1 MTGTPPTPDQSR
13 VQTAHALFRGSAEV
27 TKRFRQVALGLEVLA
42 ATIAAYGVLNGD
54 VIWGGWASLVMLLLM
69 VGGTALRIW
78 SRSTQGFSERC
89 RRVSARAFAAGQ
101 EIGAAVLSGLVADA
115 PVFAEARSKKL
126 PAGTLEDYYEPT
138 KPTGTPRLQESYAHS
153 SFYSWR
159 LLRSTGALFLVSGTL
174 IAIIGAVVIYG
185 LAVAPPSATTAGR
198 VLDVVCS
205 LVFVA
210 LSAKAIDA
218 GIAALVGARDS
229 RGVADEL
236 IATADS
242 ERIAEL
248 TSLYDMDRNSGPLV
262 PTLIYSLSRDS
273 LQKEW
278 HSRRA
283 ALDELS

>member
-1 MTGTPPTPDQSR
+1 MTGTPPTPDRSR

-27 TKRFRQVALGLEVLA
+27 TKRFRQVALGLEVTA
-42 ATIAAYGVLNGD
+42 AVIAAYGVLDGE

-78 SRSTQGFSERC
+78 SRSTQAFSERC
-89 RRVSARAFAAGQ
+89 RRVSARAFATGQ

-115 PVFAEARSKKL
+115 PVFAEACSKRL

-138 KPTGTPRLQESYAHS
+138 KPMGTPRLQEMYAHS

-174 IAIIGAVVIYG
+174 IAIIGAIVIYG
-185 LAVAPPSATTAGR
+185 LAVEPPSATTAGR

-229 RGVADEL
+229 RRVADEL

>member
-1 MTGTPPTPDQSR
+1 MTNTDPAATPR
-13 VQTAHALFRGSAEV
+13 AQTIHTMFRGSAEA
-27 TKRFRQVALGLEVLA
+27 TKRIRQSALVLELVAAG
-42 ATIAAYGVLNGD
+42 IAAYGVLSGD
-54 VIWGGWASLVMLLLM
+54 VLWGGWASLVLLM
-69 VGGTALRIW
+69 LMLTATGLRIW
-78 SRSTQGFSERC
+78 SRSIQSYSERC
-89 RRVSARAFAAGQ
+89 RRVSARAFAHGRDV
-101 EIGAAVLSGLVADA
+101 GAAVQSGLVADA
-115 PVFAEARSKKL
+115 PMLTQRLAKKL
-126 PAGTLEDYYEPT
+126 PAGTLEAYYEPT
-138 KPTGTPRLQESYAHS
+138 KPPGSARLQEMYAHS

-185 LAVAPPSATTAGR
+185 LAVDPPSATTAGR

-236 IATADS
+236 ITTADS

>member
-1 MTGTPPTPDQSR
+1 MTNTDPAATPR
-13 VQTAHALFRGSAEV
+13 AQTIHTMFRGSAEA
-27 TKRFRQVALGLEVLA
+27 TKRIRQSALVLDLVAAG
-42 ATIAAYGVLNGD
+42 IAAYGVLSGD
-54 VIWGGWASLVMLLLM
+54 VLWGGWASLVLLM
-69 VGGTALRIW
+69 LMLTATGLRIW
-78 SRSTQGFSERC
+78 SRGIQSYSERC
-89 RRVSARAFAAGQ
+89 RRVSARAFAHGRDV
-101 EIGAAVLSGLVADA
+101 GAAVQSGLVADA
-115 PVFAEARSKKL
+115 PMLTQRLAKKL
-126 PAGTLEDYYEPT
+126 PAGTLEAYYEPT
-138 KPTGTPRLQESYAHS
+138 KPPGSARLQEMYAHS

-185 LAVAPPSATTAGR
+185 LAVDPPSATTAGR

-210 LSAKAIDA
+210 LPAKAIDA

-248 TSLYDMDRNSGPLV
+248 TSLYDMERNSGPLV
-262 PTLIYSLSRDS
+262 PTLIYRLSRDS